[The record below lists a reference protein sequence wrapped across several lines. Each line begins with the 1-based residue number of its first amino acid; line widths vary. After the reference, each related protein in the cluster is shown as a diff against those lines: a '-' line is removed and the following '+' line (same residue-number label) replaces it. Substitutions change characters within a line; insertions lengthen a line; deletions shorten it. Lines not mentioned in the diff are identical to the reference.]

1 MKNAER
7 SHSHRKY
14 PTIFCGS
21 YYYHQVNPSSFS
33 GGLVCCNIDAN
44 CSSKLG
50 SQTQSIDAD
59 YSVHILDHAQASFYE
74 IKDKCQAGVTEG
86 S

>member
-1 MKNAER
+1 MLNGHTAIENILQ
-7 SHSHRKY
+7 SFAVL
-14 PTIFCGS
+14 TIIIK
-21 YYYHQVNPSSFS
+21 SSFS